1 MNLRGAPHQP
11 AREREREII
20 LQQHSWLQSW
30 RGTLLTASS
39 CKIYRPLKQINCGR
53 PAFKIW
59 IYAPLINLAG
69 VTPNTKHLTTKLQ
82 GVEKL
87 TETKQIVSNYHT
99 HTYIINNSTWA
110 ARGWWL
116 VAGGCWGCLW
126 LSFCKWWTNV
136 WVYSWH
142 WCQVNILLNRNI

>member
-11 AREREREII
+11 EREREII
-20 LQQHSWLQSW
+20 LQQHSWLQT
-30 RGTLLTASS
+30 GEGPCHTASS
-39 CKIYRPLKQINCGR
+39 CKIYRLQAAEADKLSP
-53 PAFKIW
+53 PSFFKIW
-59 IYAPLINLAG
+59 IYAPLINLGG

-99 HTYIINNSTWA
+99 YIISNSTWA